1 MAYQLAILPH
11 LSVVNNVF
19 RVLLLKAYHIDNSH
33 IVSFREIELQPDLT
47 HLKDVVKI
55 VGYGV
60 KILRRKKVPL
70 V

>member
-55 VGYGV
+55 VGHGV